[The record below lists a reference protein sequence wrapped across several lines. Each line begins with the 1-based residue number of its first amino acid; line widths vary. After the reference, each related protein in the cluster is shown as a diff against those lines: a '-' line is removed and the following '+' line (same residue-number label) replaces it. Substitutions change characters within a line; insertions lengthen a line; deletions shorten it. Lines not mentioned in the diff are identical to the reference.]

1 MEQCTK
7 ALEILTTASPSACLP
22 VYKALAMF
30 WLFMHKWKV
39 ISDKLSKDLEAHSE
53 KVIEKKNKKKTEV
66 ADQVVEAEA
75 VRRFNRDTYNCFN
88 LSF

>member
-1 MEQCTK
+1 
-7 ALEILTTASPSACLP
+7 
-22 VYKALAMF
+22 MF

-75 VRRFNRDTYNCFN
+75 VRRFW
-88 LSF
+88 S